1 MQSYYLPREY
11 KGEGKILYIFSVKSL
26 IYTGI
31 GAGIGFVINMFFKML
46 GISKAF
52 IPLLLIFGGIGYA
65 IGTLKMPDSSNFEIT
80 KKTGGE
86 KIDEVILRWFK
97 FKMKHG
103 KIYLYKERF
112 VPEIIKKE
120 ETKDEQ

>member
-1 MQSYYLPREY
+1 MKSYYLPREY
-11 KGEGKILYIFSVKSL
+11 KGEGKILYIFSLKSL

-31 GAGIGFVINMFFKML
+31 GAGIGVFINSLVKML
-46 GISKAF
+46 GIKKAF
-52 IPLLLIFGGIGYA
+52 IPLVLIFGGIGYM
-65 IGTLKMPDSSNFEIT
+65 IGTLKVPESNNFEIT
-80 KKTGGE
+80 RKTGGE
-86 KIDEVILRWFK
+86 KIDEVIKKWFL

-112 VPEIIKKE
+112 VQKKE

>member
-1 MQSYYLPREY
+1 MKSYYLPREY

-31 GAGIGFVINMFFKML
+31 GAGIGLIINMLFKML
-46 GISKAF
+46 GITKAL

-65 IGTLKMPDSSNFEIT
+65 IGTMKMPDSNNFEIT
-80 KKTGGE
+80 RKTGGE
-86 KIDEVILRWFK
+86 KIDEVIKRWFM

-103 KIYLYKERF
+103 KIYIYKERAI
-112 VPEIIKKE
+112 ENLDTKG